1 MADLVWSDG
10 LLDEA
15 HAARDDVAVALRH
28 LGVPGDLV
36 LTGATSVP
44 GALTKGDV
52 DLHLRVDP
60 GHYIAAV
67 ALLGETYE
75 AASLDAWAETL
86 AVFDIPRPR
95 PTGLAVTPVGSVH
108 DRRFRATWRVL
119 HRDRLRLAEY
129 NALKRTAYG
138 TAEYEELKSAFF
150 TAIVERSGD
159 S

>member
-15 HAARDDVAVALRH
+15 HAARDDVAAALRH

-36 LTGATSVP
+36 LTGATSVA

-60 GHYIAAV
+60 GHYTAAV

-75 AASLDAWAETL
+75 AASLDAWEDTL
-86 AVFDIPRPR
+86 AVFDVPRPR

-119 HRDRLRLAEY
+119 RRDRLRLAEY

-138 TAEYEELKSAFF
+138 TDDYERRKSAFF
-150 TAIVERSGD
+150 TAIAD
-159 S
+159 DALD

>member
-15 HAARDDVAVALRH
+15 HAARDDVAAALRQ
-28 LGVPGDLV
+28 LGVPGDVV
-36 LTGATSVP
+36 LTGASSVV

-52 DLHLRVDP
+52 DLHLRVDA
-60 GHYIAAV
+60 GDFTAAV
-67 ALLGETYE
+67 ALLEETYP
-75 AASLDAWAETL
+75 AASLDAWADTL
-86 AVFDIPRPR
+86 AVFEVPRPR
-95 PTGLAVTPVGSVH
+95 PTGLAVTPVGSAH
-108 DRRFRATWRVL
+108 DQRFRATWRAL
-119 HRDRLRLAEY
+119 RRDPGLLAEY
-129 NALKRTAYG
+129 NALKRAAYG

>member
-1 MADLVWSDG
+1 MADLVWSDW

-15 HAARDDVAVALRH
+15 HAARDDVAGALRN

-36 LTGATSVP
+36 LTGASSVV

-52 DLHLRVDP
+52 DLHLRVEAGDFT
-60 GHYIAAV
+60 AAV
-67 ALLGETYE
+67 ALLEETYR
-75 AASLDAWAETL
+75 ATSLDAWADTL
-86 AVFDIPRPR
+86 AVFEIPRPR
-95 PTGLAVTPVGSVH
+95 PTGLAVTPVDSAH
-108 DRRFRATWRVL
+108 DQRFRATWRAL
-119 HRDRLRLAEY
+119 RRDPGLLAEY

-150 TAIVERSGD
+150 TAIVERSAD